1 MEPYSQL
8 AVNAL
13 IPLKDAKTGMT
24 YCGPIFLYTKLLRR
38 TRVYVQ

>member
-24 YCGPIFLYTKLLRR
+24 YVGLFFCIPNF
-38 TRVYVQ
+38 